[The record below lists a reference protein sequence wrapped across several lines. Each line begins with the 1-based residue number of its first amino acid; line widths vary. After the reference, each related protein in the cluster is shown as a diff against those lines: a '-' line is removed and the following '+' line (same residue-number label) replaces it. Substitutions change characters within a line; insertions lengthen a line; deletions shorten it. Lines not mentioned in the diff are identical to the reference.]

1 MPHPITLSS
10 AFGLTLLLA
19 ACGGQPQPASDAA
32 PKAAATEAAPAPAT
46 PDSARK
52 GKDGM
57 IKECPGARLHL
68 TPLPSA
74 DASAPAKTQVALE
87 RNGQQQPL
95 APPPEMADYTPV
107 GLGCSE
113 NAKGDAYFV
122 VQYGELPYGCEFCEW
137 FFLYDGKG
145 QLLNHANPP
154 LREEQGQQSP
164 NNDEYEHQLEALGLK
179 HPDVE
184 PFLP

>member
-1 MPHPITLSS
+1 MVHKITLPS
-10 AFGLTLLLA
+10 ALGLTLLLA
-19 ACGGQPQPASDAA
+19 ACGGQNHAANDVAPQSAATKTAPAS
-32 PKAAATEAAPAPAT
+32 
-46 PDSARK
+46 PDSARQ

-68 TPLPSA
+68 TTLPSA

-87 RNGQQQPL
+87 RDGQQQTL
-95 APPPEMADYTPV
+95 APPPEMADYTAV
-107 GLGCSE
+107 ALGCSE
-113 NAKGDAYFV
+113 STKGETYFV

-137 FFLYDGKG
+137 FFVYDGKG
-145 QLLNHANPP
+145 RLLNHANPP

-179 HPDVE
+179 HPDME